1 MKKAS
6 IPLLLKSRKQVDK
19 VTELQ
24 RKAYSTIAF
33 AEVVKEEGRK
43 GQTF

>member
-1 MKKAS
+1 MKKTS
-6 IPLLLKSRKQVDK
+6 VPLFLKFRKHVDK

-24 RKAYSTIAF
+24 RKAYSTITF
-33 AEVVKEEGRK
+33 AEVAKEEGRK